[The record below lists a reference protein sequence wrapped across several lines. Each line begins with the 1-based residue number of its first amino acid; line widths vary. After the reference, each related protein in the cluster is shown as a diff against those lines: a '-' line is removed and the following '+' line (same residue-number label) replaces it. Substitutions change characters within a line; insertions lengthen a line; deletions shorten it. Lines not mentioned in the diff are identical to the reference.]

1 MDTKEQ
7 KVYFAQKYGL
17 AERDIT
23 VEFLPLLI
31 AFDGMSVQNQKL
43 GEQNQELLEKVSKAV
58 NPVTNE
64 HYYDG
69 MTAGSAFFL
78 RWGWGVWVFG
88 LGIIFAG
95 AWLVIDKNHLDLE
108 KDRVELAKM
117 QRVLLTDSTGAYRIS
132 SDHYKIISP
141 NKRSKFKGIEL
152 VFPQDK

>member
-17 AERDIT
+17 AEREIT

-31 AFDGMSVQNQKL
+31 AFDGMSVQNEKL
-43 GEQNQELLEKVSKAV
+43 GAQNRELLEKVSKVV

-88 LGIIFAG
+88 LGVILAG
-95 AWLVIDKNHLDLE
+95 AWLLADKNRADLS
-108 KDRVELAKM
+108 KDRVELERM
-117 QRVLLTDSTGAYRIS
+117 QRVLVADTTGAYRIS
-132 SDHYKIISP
+132 SDHYRIAKE
-141 NKRSKFKGIEL
+141 KDFKGVVVKIPE
-152 VFPQDK
+152 K